1 MCEWGKGVREERYQ
15 GIESRGTIHVL
26 PKPLGNSKAFSG
38 WLHPAFCSVLNIR
51 WQSLHLIT
59 SPKLVIW
66 ISIDR
71 PWTHLPREH
80 SSTQGRKGSSPST
93 LCMSFRKPE
102 ARISSSTGKEVTL
115 QIARSHVPVSCFALE
130 AMWQQQDKPP
140 GTDAVTLCPHCHP
153 ASAQQDAGG
162 WQHGGCWGQGSWERD
177 VKTEDGLG
185 GRKFADRWNG
195 SAVLEGI
202 MERQL
207 FWFPP
212 PSYINESKPELF
224 WVGADDDSL
233 KCTGSAVVVPALIFF
248 LLSLSL
254 HFALPV

>member
-1 MCEWGKGVREERYQ
+1 MCEWGKEVREERYR

-26 PKPLGNSKAFSG
+26 PKPLGKSEVFSG

-102 ARISSSTGKEVTL
+102 AQISSSTGKEVTL
-115 QIARSHVPVSCFALE
+115 QIARSPVPVCCFALE
-130 AMWQQQDKPP
+130 AMWQQKDEPP
-140 GTDAVTLCPHCHP
+140 GTDAATLCPLCHP
-153 ASAQQDAGG
+153 SLFLEADKQQALSKMLVAGSTQGAGG
-162 WQHGGCWGQGSWERD
+162 KAPERRMWKQKRGWEEENLQ
-177 VKTEDGLG
+177 TGEM
-185 GRKFADRWNG
+185 A
-195 SAVLEGI
+195 
-202 MERQL
+202 RQ
-207 FWFPP
+207 
-212 PSYINESKPELF
+212 
-224 WVGADDDSL
+224 
-233 KCTGSAVVVPALIFF
+233 C
-248 LLSLSL
+248 
-254 HFALPV
+254 